1 MLRHENRREAC
12 GEGDGT
18 RGKRG
23 SKDNWS
29 GYGPRKIGQNWAL
42 LLEEIWLRVLKV
54 NAQFL
59 CKVKKKT

>member
-42 LLEEIWLRVLKV
+42 LLERSG
-54 NAQFL
+54 
-59 CKVKKKT
+59 